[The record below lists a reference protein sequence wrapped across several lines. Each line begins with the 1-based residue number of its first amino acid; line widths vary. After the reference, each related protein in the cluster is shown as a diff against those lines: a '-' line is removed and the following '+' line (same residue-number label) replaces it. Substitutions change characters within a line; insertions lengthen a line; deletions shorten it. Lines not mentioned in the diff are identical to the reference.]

1 MATTCLSEDSLRLV
15 WGQRADLWS
24 SRNFTNSLFPL
35 LYCSVSFNAATFF
48 HTLFLSFF
56 PFVSTL
62 KLNIPQQ
69 QIGGNGGTAS
79 VLHSIARF
87 TVVFQCGFFF
97 SFSQWFWAC
106 LKHFEA
112 ISQMTCFV
120 NIFIQFPFV
129 MQMAVT
135 LSISEKADACWMYS
149 LILWWCGVLTAVS
162 DCNVN
167 CLWWGVV

>member
-48 HTLFLSFF
+48 PLFLSFCLHIKVKYPSATDWRKWRHSKCF
-56 PFVSTL
+56 TFYCPL
-62 KLNIPQQ
+62 YCCI
-69 QIGGNGGTAS
+69 S
-79 VLHSIARF
+79 V
-87 TVVFQCGFFF
+87 CFF

-135 LSISEKADACWMYS
+135 LSISEKADACWMDS
-149 LILWWCGVLTAVS
+149 LKLWWCGVLTAVS